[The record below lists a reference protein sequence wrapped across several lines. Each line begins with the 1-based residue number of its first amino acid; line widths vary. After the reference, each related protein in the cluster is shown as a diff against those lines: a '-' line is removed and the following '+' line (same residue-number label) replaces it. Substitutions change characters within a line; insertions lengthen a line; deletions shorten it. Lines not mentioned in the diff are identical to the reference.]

1 MFISNHPSK
10 KAAYLA
16 ILAFFLFLANTSFSE
31 TITGAQQ
38 KPDEL
43 IKEGIDLYNS
53 GQYEKA
59 ITTLNQVEG
68 LKPNKRLLS
77 EAYFY
82 LSLCYF
88 QLGDTE
94 NSKQFINKTIQVE
107 PKKTID
113 ETKYA
118 PDYVALFKQAQG
130 EVPTVATREAR
141 PGAGIKIGR
150 IALVGAVVVAV
161 GAAAYFLFIRED
173 TGDIQVSSTPTAA
186 QVFLDGADTGWKTNC
201 TLAEISPGDHM
212 IKLVKDGYTDYEQKV
227 SVKRGNTA
235 TLNITLPAIPIRVT
249 KPAAGSTWVKGQIVE
264 IKWETGTSSSLRFLQ
279 RTGQFSDFANES
291 SYLRRMSAFQTRSA
305 LQRES
310 GKRAMDSEGSGSG
323 SALALKKGFISSER
337 EGENPVS
344 SSVGK
349 DSGRPDLS
357 LRSQDIRA
365 QSLYERKGSSSSPAS
380 EATQPGQRS
389 GRTGVAQ
396 KANLLDISKVKIEL
410 YKGADVVETIE
421 SSTDN
426 DGSQNWT
433 VPTTTADRTDYKIRI
448 SCASDLKIYGESGSF
463 AITAANLV
471 ITQPTSTTFWGKG
484 EAKDI
489 KWTSTVTG
497 SVRIDLLKGTS
508 PYFPIMDNTANN
520 GSFTWTISP
529 DLEDRTDYRIRITHL
544 SDANLKGESPAFIIT
559 KLTYD
564 VDAVTTGL
572 MSPIGITIDHAGN
585 AHVVEGDLH
594 QVQKFI
600 PASGPVSPLIV
611 GGYGSVSLVQ
621 PRGIVADTMGG
632 FVYVVSS
639 GNHQIQKFDTNGTL
653 IATKGGPLAGSND
666 GQFDSPHGIAI
677 DIYGNIYVTD
687 RNNKRVQKFSPALTW
702 IQSWSVSADPLG
714 IACDSGRNSLYVAD
728 YADKRILV
736 YSLDG
741 AFYRSFSVAGR
752 PIGVAVDKSGFVY
765 VTDVENHSFLKYTS
779 EGVLLCR
786 KGSYGDG
793 YDQFKVPADICFDS
807 FGRLLVTSFE
817 GNRVQR
823 FK

>member
-31 TITGAQQ
+31 TLTGAQQ
-38 KPDEL
+38 KPEEL

-88 QLGDTE
+88 QLGDKE
-94 NSKQFINKTIQVE
+94 NTKQFIGKTIQVE
-107 PKKTID
+107 PEKKID

-118 PDYVALFKQAQG
+118 PEYVELFKQAQS

-141 PGAGIKIGR
+141 PGGGIKIGR

-201 TLAEISPGDHM
+201 TLTKISPGDHIM
-212 IKLVKDGYTDYEQKV
+212 KLVKDGYTDYEQKV
-227 SVKRGNTA
+227 SVKRGKTS
-235 TLNITLPAIPIRVT
+235 TLNLTLSTIPIRVT
-249 KPAAGSTWVKGQIVE
+249 KPAAGSSWIKGQIME
-264 IKWETGTSSSLRFLQ
+264 IKWETGTSASLSFLQ
-279 RTGQFSDFANES
+279 RTGQFRDFANDS

-305 LQRES
+305 FQRES
-310 GKRAMDSEGSGSG
+310 GKSRMDSEGSGSG

-365 QSLYERKGSSSSPAS
+365 QSLYERKGSSSSQAS
-380 EATQPGQRS
+380 EATQPGQSS

-396 KANLLDISKVKIEL
+396 KANLLDIAKVKIEL
-410 YKGADVVETIE
+410 YKGADAVETIE
-421 SSTDN
+421 SSTEN

-433 VPTTTADRTDYKIRI
+433 VPTTLAEKTDYKIRV
-448 SCASDLKIYGESGSF
+448 SCASDPKIYGESGNFSV
-463 AITAANLV
+463 TAANIA
-471 ITQPTSTTFWGKG
+471 ITEPTSGAIWGKG
-484 EAKDI
+484 ESKTI
-489 KWTSTVTG
+489 KWTSTVSG
-497 SVRIDLLKGTS
+497 AVRIDLLKGIV
-508 PYFPIMDNTANN
+508 PYFPIIDNTANN
-520 GSFTWTISP
+520 GSFTWTISS
-529 DLEDRTDYRIRITHL
+529 DLEDRADFRIRITHL
-544 SDANLKGESPAFIIT
+544 SDASVKGESPAFIIA
-559 KLTYD
+559 KITYD
-564 VDAVTTGL
+564 VDAVMTGL
-572 MSPIGITIDHAGN
+572 TSPIGITIDQAGN
-585 AHVVEGDLH
+585 AHVAEGDLNR
-594 QVQKFI
+594 VQKFT
-600 PASGPVSPLIV
+600 PASGPISPIIAP
-611 GGYGSVSLVQ
+611 YGSGLNQ

-632 FVYVVSS
+632 FIYVADS
-639 GNHQIQKFDTNGTL
+639 GNHRVRKFDANGTL
-653 IATKGGPLAGSND
+653 LATIGGPLPGSND
-666 GQFDSPHGIAI
+666 GEFNSPHGVAV
-677 DIYGNIYVTD
+677 DIYGNLYVTD
-687 RNNKRVQKFSPALTW
+687 RNNKRVQKFSLSLTW
-702 IQSWSVSADPLG
+702 LQSWSVSADPVG
-714 IACDSGRNSLYVAD
+714 IACDSARTSLYVAD
-728 YADKRILV
+728 YDSKQVLV
-736 YSLDG
+736 YDMNG
-741 AFYRSFSVAGR
+741 TFYRSFSVAGR
-752 PIGVAVDKSGFVY
+752 PLGIAVDKSGFIF
-765 VTDVENHSFLKYTS
+765 VTDVENHSILKYS
-779 EGVLLCR
+779 PDGVLLFQ

-793 YDQFKVPADICFDS
+793 YDQFKVPAGICFDS
-807 FGRLLVTSFE
+807 FGRMLVTSFE

>member
-31 TITGAQQ
+31 TLTGAQQ

-88 QLGDTE
+88 QLGDKE
-94 NSKQFINKTIQVE
+94 NTKQFIGKTIQVE
-107 PKKTID
+107 PEKKID

-118 PDYVALFKQAQG
+118 PEYVELFKQAQS
-130 EVPTVATREAR
+130 EVPAVATREAR
-141 PGAGIKIGR
+141 PGGGIKIGR

-249 KPAAGSTWVKGQIVE
+249 KPAAGSTWVKGQIIE

-279 RTGQFSDFANES
+279 RTSQFSDFANES

-305 LQRES
+305 FQRES
-310 GKRAMDSEGSGSG
+310 GKSRMDSEGSGSG

-337 EGENPVS
+337 NGENPVS
-344 SSVGK
+344 SSAGK

-365 QSLYERKGSSSSPAS
+365 QSLYERKGSPSSPAS

-396 KANLLDISKVKIEL
+396 KANLLDISKVRIEL
-410 YKGADVVETIE
+410 YKGSDVVETIE

-433 VPTTTADRTDYKIRI
+433 VPTTVADRTDYKIRI

-471 ITQPTSTTFWGKG
+471 VNQPTSTTFWGKG
-484 EAKDI
+484 ETKDI
-489 KWTSTVTG
+489 KWTSTVSG
-497 SVRIDLLKGTS
+497 SVRIDLLKGTT
-508 PYFPIMDNTANN
+508 PYFPIVDNTANS

-544 SDANLKGESPAFIIT
+544 SDANVKGESPAFIIT

-564 VDAVTTGL
+564 VDAVITGL
-572 MSPIGITIDHAGN
+572 MAPIGITIDHAGN
-585 AHVVEGDLH
+585 AHVVEGDLSR
-594 QVQKFI
+594 VQKFI
-600 PASGPVSPLIV
+600 PASGPFSPIIAPY
-611 GGYGSVSLVQ
+611 GGGLNQ

-632 FVYVVSS
+632 FVYVVDS
-639 GNHQIQKFDTNGTL
+639 GNHRIRKFDTNGNL
-653 IATKGGPLAGSND
+653 IATIGGLGSND
-666 GQFDSPHGIAI
+666 GQFDSPHGVAI

-687 RNNKRVQKFSPALTW
+687 RNNKRVQKFSPALAW
-702 IQSWSVSADPLG
+702 IQSWSVSADPGG
-714 IACDSGRNSLYVAD
+714 IACDSGRNRLYVAD
-728 YADKRILV
+728 YADNQILV

-741 AFYRSFSVAGR
+741 AFYRSLSVAGR
-752 PIGVAVDKSGFVY
+752 PLGVAVDKSGFVY
-765 VTDVENHSFLKYTS
+765 VTDVENNRFLKYTPD
-779 EGVLLCR
+779 GVLLCQ

-807 FGRLLVTSFE
+807 FGRLLITNFE